1 MNMTLDDIMFVRAV
15 FLKKINPLC
24 VLYPCHD
31 TNEYCDT
38 GIVPALI
45 VVMVEVSGGC

>member
-15 FLKKINPLC
+15 FLKMNRLC
-24 VLYPCHD
+24 VLYPCRD

-38 GIVPALI
+38 GIVLAPMTKDAQPLT
-45 VVMVEVSGGC
+45 E